1 MKKRIVINKIVIGG
15 TAPISIQ
22 SMTNTKTSEYEAT
35 ELQMLSLYEAGADL
49 VRISAPDEKSVHNVA
64 KLQQNTDKPLCA
76 DIHFN
81 HNLAILSAEKGI
93 AKVRINPGNLG
104 NTENYIK
111 VLKACKS
118 KNTAIRI
125 GVNAG
130 SIDMKY
136 KNLNIVDAMFKSIE
150 EYVHIAEKEN
160 FHKLVL
166 SAKSSD
172 VLETIEINR
181 KISASFPY
189 PIHIGV
195 TEAGTKDT
203 SLAKSYSALG
213 ILLNEGIG
221 NTIRISISGD
231 PVEEIISA
239 KKLLSALHLRETRE
253 VIACPTCSRTNVQ
266 DMPKYAKFTED
277 LLEKYDINISFAVM
291 GCNVNGPGEASRAD
305 AGVIFGPKN
314 FTLMQNGEI
323 IGTYPHENYKAI
335 VEDLIKKMK

>member
-1 MKKRIVINKIVIGG
+1 
-15 TAPISIQ
+15 
-22 SMTNTKTSEYEAT
+22 
-35 ELQMLSLYEAGADL
+35 
-49 VRISAPDEKSVHNVA
+49 
-64 KLQQNTDKPLCA
+64 
-76 DIHFN
+76 
-81 HNLAILSAEKGI
+81 
-93 AKVRINPGNLG
+93 
-104 NTENYIK
+104 
-111 VLKACKS
+111 
-118 KNTAIRI
+118 
-125 GVNAG
+125 
-130 SIDMKY
+130 
-136 KNLNIVDAMFKSIE
+136 MFKSIE